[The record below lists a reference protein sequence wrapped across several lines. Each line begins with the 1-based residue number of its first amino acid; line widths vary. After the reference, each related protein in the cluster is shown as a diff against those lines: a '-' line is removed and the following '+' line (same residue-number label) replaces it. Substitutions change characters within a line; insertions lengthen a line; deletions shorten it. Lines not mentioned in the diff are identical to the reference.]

1 MRTRVPRE
9 ADEPAGGYS
18 VFSTSLAWTMTS
30 NPDSERRPIKVAP
43 FGDTRRI
50 AARNKWCGCPVLS
63 RKRQDPTN
71 EFSGSSD
78 ERIRSKERFGTQ
90 NNAQNDGRSCC
101 SAAAALAVC
110 VAMSPTLAKSLPL
123 KSEWASQPHDL
134 SNVWARN
141 AASVEEL

>member
-1 MRTRVPRE
+1 MSPPVAILFFPQAWHGRWLLTGLRTSTDKSCSIRGYE
-9 ADEPAGGYS
+9 AH
-18 VFSTSLAWTMTS
+18 
-30 NPDSERRPIKVAP
+30 RK
-43 FGDTRRI
+43 RI
-50 AARNKWCGCPVLS
+50 FPARNKWCSCPVLS

-101 SAAAALAVC
+101 SAAAAVAVC